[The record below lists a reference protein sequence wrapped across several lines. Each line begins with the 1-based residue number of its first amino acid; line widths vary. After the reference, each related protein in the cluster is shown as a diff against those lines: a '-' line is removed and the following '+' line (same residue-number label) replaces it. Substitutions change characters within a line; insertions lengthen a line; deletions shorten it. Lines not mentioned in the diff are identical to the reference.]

1 MNVSGVPVATLP
13 VPSPSREAMTVI
25 AATQPAV
32 LQLAAVTITAAAR
45 GTSGQ
50 GTPAIDPSGGIDL
63 YA

>member
-1 MNVSGVPVATLP
+1 
-13 VPSPSREAMTVI
+13 MTVI